1 MAYRPPLSIIE
12 LEIFANIDGFLE
24 NRLSEFINHSKF
36 QKQAICTLNQLN
48 CAKVSFIDYL

>member
-48 CAKVSFIDYL
+48 CTKVSFIN